1 MMTATPLKYAL
12 CQMDDQ
18 PVKSLTHSG
27 WKELSNCDCLSCTVK
42 VRMQG
47 REGTREMSQAAV
59 IRWVGD
65 QGTARGLVM
74 ARCLSRVI
82 AASM

>member
-12 CQMDDQ
+12 RQIDDQ

-47 REGTREMSQAAV
+47 REGTREMTQAAATMCL
-59 IRWVGD
+59 GD
-65 QGTARGLVM
+65 HWIASGLVM

-82 AASM
+82 AASI

>member
-1 MMTATPLKYAL
+1 MMTANPLKYAL

-42 VRMQG
+42 VRMQR
-47 REGTREMSQAAV
+47 REGTKEITQAAV
-59 IRWVGD
+59 TRREGG

-74 ARCLSRVI
+74 ARCLSRVM

>member
-1 MMTATPLKYAL
+1 MKMTRGMMKMMMATPLKYAL
-12 CQMDDQ
+12 RQVDDQ

-59 IRWVGD
+59 TR
-65 QGTARGLVM
+65 R
-74 ARCLSRVI
+74 
-82 AASM
+82 